1 MPRLCGVSSILL
13 WSQTPAGAAGGS
25 QAGGRHARYSIYLLY
40 WYKSTN
46 TDTEAGSQAG
56 RRHARYSVYVLYWYK
71 STNTDT
77 EGASLGVAAAACEA
91 EEQRGNVRVWE
102 EEGERSQRLRAAQE
116 LSALLEVLP
125 VLIEPSYSVNRALSL
140 NRALTEP

>member
-25 QAGGRHARYSIYLLY
+25 QAGGRHARYSICL
-40 WYKSTN
+40 
-46 TDTEAGSQAG
+46 
-56 RRHARYSVYVLYWYK
+56 LYWYK

-91 EEQRGNVRVWE
+91 EEQRGNVRVWAE
-102 EEGERSQRLRAAQE
+102 EREMSERLRAAEE
-116 LSALLEVLP
+116 LSALLEVSERL
-125 VLIEPSYSVNRALSL
+125 RAAEEVS
-140 NRALTEP
+140 